1 MLFWI
6 RELVMRNVSSFCLE
20 TVTPKDRVTSVVA
33 FSNGGSKI
41 DFFGIIINIFNRNYD
56 VELKKN
62 DEL

>member
-41 DFFGIIINIFNRNYD
+41 DF
-56 VELKKN
+56 LA
-62 DEL
+62 

>member
-33 FSNGGSKI
+33 FSKGGSKI
-41 DFFGIIINIFNRNYD
+41 DYFWHNNQHLGPPTSSIEIMMRN
-56 VELKKN
+56 
-62 DEL
+62 